1 MANEAE
7 LHLRGRLSRLRGFG
21 LLRGTRI
28 SGEVSRLQRQLEK
41 ISEASDEEIWQH
53 VELARHPERPYT
65 LDYVERIF
73 EDFVELH
80 GDRARAE
87 DPAMI
92 TGLGRFAGQTVAL
105 LGHQK
110 GRDTHERIRRNYGMT
125 YPEGYRKAMR
135 LMDLAERHRFP
146 IVSLVDTPGAYPGVA
161 AEQHGQGGAIAR
173 SQALMSRLTVPIVA
187 CIIGE
192 GGSGGAI
199 AIALADRVLMQEN
212 AMYSVISPEGC
223 AAILWRDGG
232 EKVKAAAALKP
243 DAANCLT
250 LGVIDAVVP
259 EPEAGA
265 QEDWNEAARLLSE
278 ALQSSLEDLQQ
289 LPGGELRHRRRAR
302 FRSLGVFAE
311 STASTAAPVAPA
323 PVRK

>member
-1 MANEAE
+1 MGNDAE
-7 LHLRGRLSRLRGFG
+7 LHLRGRLSRLRGLG

-28 SGEVSRLQRQLEK
+28 SGELSRLQRQLQK

-87 DPAMI
+87 DPAMV
-92 TGLGRFAGQTVAL
+92 TGLGRFGGQTVAL

-135 LMDLAERHRFP
+135 MMDLAERHRFP
-146 IVSLVDTPGAYPGVA
+146 IISLVDTPGAYPGVA

-173 SQALMSRLTVPIVA
+173 SQALMSRLTVPIVT

-223 AAILWRDGG
+223 AAILWRDGA

-243 DAANCLT
+243 DAANCLS

-259 EPEAGA
+259 EPEIGA
-265 QEDWNEAARLLSE
+265 HTNWPEAARLLGE

-289 LPGGELRHRRRAR
+289 ISGEQLRRRRRDR

-311 STASTAAPVAPA
+311 PTASTAVPSAPA
-323 PVRK
+323 RVRK